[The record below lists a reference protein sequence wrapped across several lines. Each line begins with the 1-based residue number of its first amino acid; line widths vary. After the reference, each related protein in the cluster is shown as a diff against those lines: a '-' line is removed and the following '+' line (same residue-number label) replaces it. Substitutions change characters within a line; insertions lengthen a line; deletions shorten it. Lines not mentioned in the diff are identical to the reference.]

1 MEDRAMELALEENQ
15 DLYFYLM
22 MHMMQDRNA
31 AELLQHK
38 GSGHPSPENAARIL
52 GLAEGHLR
60 KENRKIIFHKVSN
73 IAQKAAVFIVA
84 FLFAGSVA
92 VINVDA
98 FRGFLVDWI
107 MSWNGKNVVIQ
118 SDMDKGSAMA
128 QPDPSKFSYVFGW
141 LPEGCELVKQ
151 DFVPFEARYEVFCN
165 NDSIGWVSFS
175 ALNSVILYDTEGTI
189 VEYPEFDGYSE
200 VMYFEKQ
207 YFDNP
212 ESFRSIIAKNQYCIV
227 QISNQMAIEESLSK
241 EELFKILENIEIIV
255 PK

>member
-31 AELLQHK
+31 AELLQQK
-38 GSGHPSPENAARIL
+38 GSGQPSPENAARIL

-60 KENRKIIFHKVSN
+60 KENRKIVFHKVSN

-107 MSWNGKNVVIQ
+107 MSWGKGGVTIQ
-118 SDMDKGSAMA
+118 ADMSKEQA
-128 QPDPSKFSYVFGW
+128 QAAPNPAEFSYVFGW
-141 LPEGCELVKQ
+141 LPDGCTLVKNTEKLYVSYTVYKNNEIMGYI
-151 DFVPFEARYEVFCN
+151 DIARL
-165 NDSIGWVSFS
+165 S
-175 ALNSVILYDTEGTI
+175 SVLMYDTEGSI
-189 VEYPEFDGYSE
+189 IEYPEFKGYTE
-200 VMYFEKQ
+200 AIYVEKQ
-207 YFDNP
+207 YFDSP
-212 ESFRSIIAKNQYCIV
+212 ESARSVAAKSQYFVV
-227 QISNQMAIEESLSK
+227 QITNQMGTEGSLSK
-241 EELFKILENIEIIV
+241 DEIYKILENLEIVI
-255 PK
+255 PE